1 MRASST
7 KLRQFIWIPGTKIT
21 PGVVPDTVELFDAN
35 GLPAAAGP
43 LGAVGPAGPAGPV
56 GANSTVAGPAGAIGP
71 AGPAGPAGPK
81 GADSTVA
88 GPAGA
93 AGPAGP
99 AGPVGPQGTQGPAG
113 TGSAV
118 RSSVVHTA
126 FALAANA
133 GVSGS
138 IALGRVA
145 TIYRIQTSRAARV
158 RLYGTVAQRD
168 ADVNRAVGVNPTGDH
183 GCFLDFVT
191 TSADLDWTTSPPVTV
206 VDLKSVIDGTTP
218 IHVTNLG
225 ATGDLVVTLD
235 ALRLET

>member
-7 KLRQFIWIPGTKIT
+7 KLRQFIWIPGTT
-21 PGVVPDTVELFDAN
+21 LTDGVVPDTIELFDAN
-35 GLPAAAGP
+35 GNPAAAGP
-43 LGAVGPAGPAGPV
+43 LGAV
-56 GANSTVAGPAGAIGP
+56 
-71 AGPAGPAGPK
+71 
-81 GADSTVA
+81 
-88 GPAGA
+88 
-93 AGPAGP
+93 GPAGP

-118 RSSVVHTA
+118 RASVVHTD

-158 RLYGTVAQRD
+158 RLYGTVAQCD
-168 ADVNRAVGVNPTGDH
+168 ADVARAVGVDPTGDH

-191 TSADLDWTTSPPVTV
+191 TGADLEWTIAPSVTV
-206 VDLKSVIDGTTP
+206 FDAKAVTDGTIP
-218 IHVTNLG
+218 MHVVNLG
-225 ATGDLVVTLD
+225 AIGDVVVTLD
-235 ALRLET
+235 ALRLEV